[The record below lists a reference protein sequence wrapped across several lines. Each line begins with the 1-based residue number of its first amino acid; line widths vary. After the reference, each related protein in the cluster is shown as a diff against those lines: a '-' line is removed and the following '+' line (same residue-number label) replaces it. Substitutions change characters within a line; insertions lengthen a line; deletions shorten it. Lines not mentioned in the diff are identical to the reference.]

1 MDPSPHPTKQSSLRG
16 DPKSAGPRREVPL
29 EKQKPVPFHWQKDP
43 RLAADARDDAGR
55 TGQAHWTDTQ
65 RVCAMEIGRQ
75 DFTISMLVK
84 LCRNLYVGL
93 AELVDRPELF

>member
-1 MDPSPHPTKQSSLRG
+1 MRNKNLSRSIGKKIRAWRLMRG
-16 DPKSAGPRREVPL
+16 MTQAELARRI
-29 EKQKPVPFHWQKDP
+29 
-43 RLAADARDDAGR
+43 GR
-55 TGQAHWTDTQ
+55 TPQ